1 MAFLPGIRRFMREP
15 GDRAKIINR
24 RIDELAQEYQ
34 ETAPSDAR
42 RAEIADEVSELRLLL
57 QKREPSTK

>member
-1 MAFLPGIRRFMREP
+1 MREP

-24 RIDELAQEYQ
+24 RIDELAQEYE

-42 RAEIADEVSELRLLL
+42 RAEIANEVSELRLLL
-57 QKREPSTK
+57 QNREPSIK